1 MDLVT
6 GGTGFIG
13 THIVRALLARGRQV
27 RCLVRPGSSRGNL
40 DDLDVEISSGDLR
53 DAGSLAR
60 ATAGI
65 DVVYHCAAD
74 YRLSPDAAD
83 EIRESNVAGTDHLL
97 RSAAEAGVRRVVYT
111 SSVGALGLAA
121 DDTPATEET
130 PVDPATL
137 IGAYKQSKHE
147 AERVARDW
155 ASRGLPVVIVNPS
168 TPVGERDAK
177 PTPTGKMIVDFLTG
191 KMPAYVDT
199 GLNLVDVRDVAQGHL
214 LAAERGRVG
223 ERYILGNRNM
233 SLKEILDTLASI
245 TGLPSPEVRLPHWV
259 PLAAAGVQL
268 AWSRVGGGE
277 PSIPL
282 EGVRLSRHRMYF
294 DSSKAIWE
302 LGFPQS
308 DVVAALVRA
317 VQWFRANGY
326 APLR

>member
-1 MDLVT
+1 
-6 GGTGFIG
+6 
-13 THIVRALLARGRQV
+13 
-27 RCLVRPGSSRGNL
+27 
-40 DDLDVEISSGDLR
+40 
-53 DAGSLAR
+53 
-60 ATAGI
+60 
-65 DVVYHCAAD
+65 
-74 YRLSPDAAD
+74 
-83 EIRESNVAGTDHLL
+83 
-97 RSAAEAGVRRVVYT
+97 
-111 SSVGALGLAA
+111 
-121 DDTPATEET
+121 
-130 PVDPATL
+130 
-137 IGAYKQSKHE
+137 
-147 AERVARDW
+147 
-155 ASRGLPVVIVNPS
+155 
-168 TPVGERDAK
+168 
-177 PTPTGKMIVDFLTG
+177 MIVDFLTG

-326 APLR
+326 APRR

>member
-13 THIVRALLARGRQV
+13 THIVRTLLARGRQV

-60 ATAGI
+60 ATSGI

-83 EIRESNVAGTDHLL
+83 EIFASNVAGTDHLL

-111 SSVGALGLAA
+111 SSVGALGLAS
-121 DDTPATEET
+121 DGTPATEET

-147 AERVARDW
+147 AERVAREW

-199 GLNLVDVRDVAQGHL
+199 GLNLVDVRDVAVGHL

-268 AWSRVGGGE
+268 AWSRVGGSE

-302 LGFPQS
+302 LGLPQS
-308 DVVAALVRA
+308 DVVAALARA
-317 VQWFRANGY
+317 VDWFRANGY
-326 APLR
+326 APRR